1 MLAKQARRR
10 VEYDAVNDIEEQCC
24 LPEYQQ
30 GPVLF
35 HGHVPLQHHEAGQ
48 EQRQQLWYAIM
59 SLALILMLLE
69 AFAANWTAV
78 RRGARA

>member
-1 MLAKQARRR
+1 MVLAANVDPAEARLRPLYV
-10 VEYDAVNDIEEQCC
+10 VEFVEEVRASA
-24 LPEYQQ
+24 LPPARDRLSERGSQ
-30 GPVLF
+30 
-35 HGHVPLQHHEAGQ
+35 GQ

-78 RRGARA
+78 RRGAGA